1 MHFTEKIEMVTTCIL
16 DSINSTFNYAIYYM
30 YFDRLLYNGPNFRY
44 TLDFQTITSNMLPWL
59 RATVRKLYYSEYML
73 YFDELEFYFLSLLT
87 QTHLD

>member
-1 MHFTEKIEMVTTCIL
+1 VHFTEKIEMVTTCIL

-59 RATVRKLYYSEYML
+59 RATVLKLYYSEYML

-87 QTHLD
+87 QTHKD